1 MRLDV
6 HPMVL
11 AVALG
16 LLSPAVLEA
25 DEQEAEP
32 RLLTVAPPPDAA
44 DNAQCAEGA
53 DSCVTDEA

>member
-25 DEQEAEP
+25 DEAEP
-32 RLLTVAPPPDAA
+32 EARPHAVTTPPDLE
-44 DNAQCAEGA
+44 QCAESA
-53 DSCVTDEA
+53 DDCVTDEA